1 MKTLVEM
8 LKTGKTG
15 SRKRDSESVYVV
27 TENAIVIRKFRKY
40 GGNSQYVLA
49 IKSGNEIIGNSSSLG
64 IPRLQRNVIPEQL
77 ELESIIPMIPFSSLK
92 ASGLKVSTYQK
103 LDSTPHES
111 VNVLVVEYVRQEL
124 LQKKIEELS
133 KCSDISNIKVET
145 SGISYLKDRHFTG
158 AQFFSC
164 EDESGKRHK
173 YLLDIDRE
181 EIKHGIFNAFM
192 VKIAGEGVN
201 SVKGAYDWLKPEA
214 VKVAEAENVKVE
226 RQGEWFF
233 VKVDNFSKDV
243 ETMGQIET
251 DQALCVG
258 NNRPNIVEKVIR
270 GSDNKVYCAGTVR
283 HRGREHRDLN
293 LANWYVAV
301 PNSATESWTLGGDI
315 D

>member
-8 LKTGKTG
+8 LKSGKTG
-15 SRKRDSESVYVV
+15 SRERDSDSVYVV
-27 TENAIVIRKFRKY
+27 TENAVVIREFRKY
-40 GGNSQYVLA
+40 SAQYVLA

-64 IPRLQRNVIPEQL
+64 IGGFRRGAIPEQL
-77 ELESIIPMIPFSSLK
+77 ELESIIPMVPFSSLK

-103 LDSTPHES
+103 LDSTPPEI
-111 VNVLVVEYVRQEL
+111 VKVLETKYIPSEL

-145 SGISYLKDRHFTG
+145 SMISYLKGRHFTG

-164 EDESGKRHK
+164 EDESGTRHK

-192 VKIAGEGVN
+192 VKIGGENVN
-201 SVKGAYDWLKPEA
+201 SVKDAYDWLKPEA

-233 VKVDNFSKDV
+233 VKVDSSSKDV
-243 ETMGQIET
+243 ETMGPIET
-251 DQALCVG
+251 NQALRVG
-258 NNRPNIVEKVIR
+258 NNRPNIVEKAIN
-270 GSDNKVYCAGTVR
+270 GSDGRVYCTGTVK
-283 HRGREHRDLN
+283 HQGREHRDLN
-293 LANWYVAV
+293 LMHWYVAV
-301 PNSATESWTLGGDI
+301 PNSATESWTLSGDI